1 MRVKG
6 GNDRSAQVSVDGA
19 VTGRFSKNRIKRRA
33 RRVRTSA
40 RRVVTWGKIGPNSVK
55 VQIVRRVY
63 ATGARGGASGRVF
76 RVKVALFGA
85 RRLCLGIISN
95 AHLGGDEYAG
105 DPEPLELVAQGLV
118 PGVVVEV
125 QDVVGLERLERDRG
139 NGLGSGAV
147 ACEEGLGACVGLN
160 GQFDIFSKSRRYPA
174 LFSSALVFGFEWIF

>member
-1 MRVKG
+1 
-6 GNDRSAQVSVDGA
+6 
-19 VTGRFSKNRIKRRA
+19 
-33 RRVRTSA
+33 
-40 RRVVTWGKIGPNSVK
+40 
-55 VQIVRRVY
+55 
-63 ATGARGGASGRVF
+63 
-76 RVKVALFGA
+76 VALFGA
-85 RRLCLGIISN
+85 RRLLYGNFSN

-160 GQFDIFSKSRRYPA
+160 GQFDIFSKSRRVSRS
-174 LFSSALVFGFEWIF
+174 FFKRIGFRV